1 MTATLELH
9 ADADD
14 QQLLAQVV
22 AYYQRTLQNSPDALA
37 YLASHGLTDGQ
48 ALERF
53 RIGYADR
60 TLGLKLPCKQ
70 VKAGKEIRGRLQQV
84 GLFRASGH
92 EHFTGCVVFP
102 ILAADGTQRI
112 VDIYGRKTLGKL
124 LQKRCPLELHL
135 NDQRQGVWN
144 VEAFGAAE
152 EIVLCPS
159 LFDAWPSGRTA
170 TATSPACLGRTR

>member
-1 MTATLELH
+1 MTATLDLH
-9 ADADD
+9 ANADD

-60 TLGLKLPCKQ
+60 TLGLKLPVKQ
-70 VKAGKEIRGRLQQV
+70 VTAGKEIRARLQQV
-84 GLFRASGH
+84 GLFRPSGH

-102 ILAADGTQRI
+102 ILAADGTKRI
-112 VDIYGRKTLGKL
+112 VDIFGRKISGQAAAKTLPA
-124 LQKRCPLELHL
+124 RT
-135 NDQRQGVWN
+135 
-144 VEAFGAAE
+144 
-152 EIVLCPS
+152 PS
-159 LFDAWPSGRTA
+159 
-170 TATSPACLGRTR
+170 